1 MLKGIDKVE
10 KVLNNFLQKEFE
22 LSIVLGS
29 EFAYNTCT
37 HEIMYTL
44 FGDENSNNLFM
55 KNFNRLAPDIDCDVF
70 LASLMHEVGHHHT
83 IFLLEDD
90 EEDYCNDCKHRI
102 EVESEHL
109 NADSDAERLEELH
122 MEYFNLPDEY
132 EATMW
137 AIAYIR
143 DNIEKIREFW
153 SKVQDAI
160 MEFYVLNG
168 VEI

>member
-1 MLKGIDKVE
+1 
-10 KVLNNFLQKEFE
+10 VLNDFLQKEFE
-22 LSIVLGS
+22 LSVVFGT

-37 HEIMYTL
+37 HEVMYTL

-70 LASLMHEVGHHHT
+70 LASLMHEVGHHYT
-83 IFLLEDD
+83 IYLLEVE
-90 EEDYCNDCKHRI
+90 EEDYCSKCKHRI
-102 EVESEHL
+102 EIESEHL

-143 DNIEKIREFW
+143 NNIEKVREFW